1 MEPANVTYVRNVEP
15 IPAPRHQAFPG
26 PDLRGFSNRF
36 RLVLTVYTYNVLLN
50 V

>member
-15 IPAPRHQAFPG
+15 IPAPRRQGFPG
-26 PDLRGFSNRF
+26 PDLRGFSDRF
-36 RLVLTVYTYNVLLN
+36 SLALTVYTVNVLLS